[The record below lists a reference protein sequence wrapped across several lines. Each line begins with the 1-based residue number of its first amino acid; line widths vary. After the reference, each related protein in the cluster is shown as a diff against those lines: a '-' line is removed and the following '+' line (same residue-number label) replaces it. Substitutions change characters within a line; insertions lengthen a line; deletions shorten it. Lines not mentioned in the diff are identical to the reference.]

1 MIVNELLLIIFVENV
16 YLFVEASSCHLNAL
30 ISKVVVQKGEFD
42 WELERFVFRQ
52 Q

>member
-1 MIVNELLLIIFVENV
+1 MSYNLSYFFNII